1 MIEQQRRGIPAAR
14 SDVHALSEEMLER
27 RRRRN
32 RESMR
37 RRRAERAESDHTR
50 QGHANDSSGANSS
63 VPTDASTAMPPPTRR
78 CAICRVR
85 KSVEEVIRLLPS
97 SRTRSGYVQVR
108 LPYCGLC

>member
-1 MIEQQRRGIPAAR
+1 MIEQQTRIVPAAR
-14 SDVHALSEEMLER
+14 SHTHALSEEMLER

-37 RRRAERAESDHTR
+37 RRRTERAKSDNTQ

-63 VPTDASTAMPPPTRR
+63 VPIGSSTEMPPAIPR

-85 KSVEEVIRLLPS
+85 KSVEEVTRLLPS

-108 LPYCGLC
+108 LPYCGFC